1 MSKNGAEVGLSTLAI
16 HGGAEPGRPGDSVVP
31 PLVQSATFLGGG
43 RDDALLYSRYGNN
56 PLQRQV
62 GRKIAAL
69 EGTEDALILG
79 SGMAAIAM
87 TILAL
92 VREGDHIVSS
102 RHLYG
107 ATLELFSVE
116 LPRRGVEVT
125 LIDPVDAGAWT
136 AAVRPETRIFYLEA
150 PTNPTLRMFDP
161 ADAVAAAARS
171 GASAA
176 PSGSGVAGGES
187 PPPIRVVMDATFAT
201 PVNLRP
207 ADHGVDLVLH
217 SATKYLGGH
226 SDLIAGAVAGPA
238 DLVTEVTTMMKRYGP
253 AADPHMVWLLD
264 RGIRTLDVR
273 MRRHND
279 NALQIARFLAGRTE
293 VARVHYPGLESHP
306 DHALAARLMPEGF
319 GGMVS
324 FELVGG
330 GEAADR
336 FVAGLGTIQVA
347 PSLGGVESLVSQP
360 RFTSHRAMSSEERA
374 AAGIAD
380 GFVRLSIGIE
390 DVRDLERD
398 IAQALA
404 GLG

>member
-1 MSKNGAEVGLSTLAI
+1 MNGDELGLSTLAI
-16 HGGAEPGRPGDSVVP
+16 HGGAEAGRPGDSVVP
-31 PLVQSATFLGGG
+31 PLIQSATFLGGR

-62 GRKIAAL
+62 ARKIAAL

-79 SGMAAIAM
+79 SGMAAVSM
-87 TILAL
+87 TVLAL
-92 VREGDHIVSS
+92 VRAGDHLVAS

-125 LIDPVDAGAWT
+125 FIDPVDADAW
-136 AAVRPETRIFYLEA
+136 ASAVRPRTRLFYLEA
-150 PTNPTLRMFDP
+150 PTNPTLRVFDP
-161 ADAVAAAARS
+161 ALAAAAA
-171 GASAA
+171 ASAHTT
-176 PSGSGVAGGES
+176 GGATGDA
-187 PPPIRVVMDATFAT
+187 PIRVVMDATFAT
-201 PVNLRP
+201 PINFRAVE
-207 ADHGVDLVLH
+207 HGVDLVLH

-226 SDLIAGAVAGPA
+226 SDLIAGVVAGPA
-238 DLVTEVTTMMKRYGP
+238 ELITDVTTMMKRYGP

-264 RGIRTLDVR
+264 RGVRTLDVR
-273 MRRHND
+273 MQRHNE
-279 NALQIARFLAGRTE
+279 NALHIARFLADRPE
-293 VARVHYPGLESHP
+293 VARVHYPGLERHP
-306 DHALAARLMPEGF
+306 DHTLAMRLMPVGS

-336 FVAGLGTIQVA
+336 FMDGLRTVQVA
-347 PSLGGVESLVSQP
+347 PSLGGVESLVCQP
-360 RFTSHRAMSSEERA
+360 RFTSHRAMTTEERA
-374 AAGIAD
+374 AAGIPD

-390 DVRDLERD
+390 DALDLERD
-398 IAQALA
+398 IGAALD